1 MLDHFGI
8 PSKGPNGRRL
18 TLHSRIEDFA
28 KTDDGNGTFLSAI
41 KWLGNSG
48 SHPGGLTR
56 EDVLDAFDMIEHVLE
71 DRFTTTKKDLMA
83 KVAAVNAKKGALGK
97 VK

>member
-1 MLDHFGI
+1 MLDNFGI
-8 PSKGPNGRRL
+8 PSKGANGHRL

-28 KTDDGNGTFLSAI
+28 KTDAENGAILLAI

-56 EDVLDAFDMIEHVLE
+56 DDVLDAFDMIEYVLE
-71 DRFTTTKKDLMA
+71 DRFGTTKKDLMA

-97 VK
+97 AK